1 MAVKCGGLATINFF
15 AKQFT
20 MTQDYR
26 EPTSGRKQVSGKH
39 PSKILVIDL
48 GGTQVKILA
57 TGQTEKR
64 QTESGNSMSPVR
76 VVEVVKELAA
86 GWEFEAVSL
95 GYPGPVGPEGPRSD
109 NDSLAPGW
117 VGFDFAAAFGVPVK
131 VSNDAAMQALGS
143 YAGGRMLFIGLGT
156 GLGSAL
162 VTQRSIIPLELG
174 SLRYT
179 RKRTLHD
186 CLGRAGLRRLG
197 LRRWRQVLAEVV
209 TFLKASFEA
218 DYIMLGG
225 GNAKK
230 VGEPPPWSRL
240 GSNLCAFRGGY
251 RLWGLELTPTL
262 TPDGR
267 QEELP
272 AADQEWRMI

>member
-1 MAVKCGGLATINFF
+1 MAVKCGGLATIDFF

-20 MTQDYR
+20 MIQDYR

-76 VVEVVKELAA
+76 MVEVVKELAA

-179 RKRTLHD
+179 RKRSLHD

-218 DYIMLGG
+218 DYVMLGG